1 MISLPRTFQNESFM
15 GTWGGQL
22 VSQKWGRKKGESPT
36 QHTSAVFSR
45 MVKGSSLWQRIM
57 GIMLSFPKLRKQR
70 KFQFHPQLPP
80 QDNPILII
88 FWGTDI
94 PVYKQLVKSNNILGK
109 GTTQVS
115 VSSSAQWSQVDGI
128 HPAQGFWCL
137 LSGTHD
143 AFPLT
148 LICGHS
154 PTHLSLP
161 PKQTTHIEKWWVM
174 TLSEAILK
182 GSQPTIYSRTRF
194 RGQKE
199 TCSRG

>member
-15 GTWGGQL
+15 GIWSGQL

-36 QHTSAVFSR
+36 QHTSAVFSK
-45 MVKGSSLWQRIM
+45 MVKGSSLWKRIM

-109 GTTQVS
+109 GPPRSQFPHLHSGLRWMESTLHRDSDAYCQGLTMLFPCPL
-115 VSSSAQWSQVDGI
+115 SAATHQPI
-128 HPAQGFWCL
+128 CPCL
-137 LSGTHD
+137 
-143 AFPLT
+143 P
-148 LICGHS
+148 
-154 PTHLSLP
+154 
-161 PKQTTHIEKWWVM
+161 
-174 TLSEAILK
+174 
-182 GSQPTIYSRTRF
+182 SRHHT
-194 RGQKE
+194 
-199 TCSRG
+199 